1 MSTKYSADD
10 MPSIAQRLK
19 EIEAE
24 KMAAIMGKPLEDP
37 KPVEAP
43 ADIDWT
49 GAYGMYTPCGYMRN
63 MDGSFVK
70 ISDVDAAFNYTPN
83 SLAHPEWPYTGT
95 PHAWRVRFK

>member
-24 KMAAIMGKPLEDP
+24 KAARINGISLEDP
-37 KPVEAP
+37 QPTEAP

-49 GAYGMYTPCGYMRN
+49 GMYGYPAGY
-63 MDGSFVK
+63 K
-70 ISDVDAAFNYTPN
+70 INY
-83 SLAHPEWPYTGT
+83 
-95 PHAWRVRFK
+95 V

>member
-1 MSTKYSADD
+1 MKTRYSADD

-49 GAYGMYTPCGYMRN
+49 GAYGMYTPCGL
-63 MDGSFVK
+63 K
-70 ISDVDAAFNYTPN
+70 
-83 SLAHPEWPYTGT
+83 SLAHPEYPYAGT
-95 PHAWRVRFK
+95 PHAWRVRIKS

>member
-49 GAYGMYTPCGYMRN
+49 GMYGYPAGYKTIY
-63 MDGSFVK
+63 GG
-70 ISDVDAAFNYTPN
+70 AAGGGLS
-83 SLAHPEWPYTGT
+83 SLAHPSWPYAGSG
-95 PHAWRVRFK
+95 HEWRKFVK

>member
-49 GAYGMYTPCGYMRN
+49 GVYGMHIP
-63 MDGSFVK
+63 
-70 ISDVDAAFNYTPN
+70 AAGQTYSGWVWDESKLSWIKFN
-83 SLAHPEWPYTGT
+83 G
-95 PHAWRVRFK
+95 

>member
-1 MSTKYSADD
+1 MPAPKREAELSKYSADD

-24 KMAAIMGKPLEDP
+24 KTARINGISLEDA

-49 GAYGMYTPCGYMRN
+49 GMYGYPAGYKVTIEPTQI
-63 MDGSFVK
+63 DILTHIDF
-70 ISDVDAAFNYTPN
+70 IN
-83 SLAHPEWPYTGT
+83 SLHD
-95 PHAWRVRFK
+95 

>member
-24 KMAAIMGKPLEDP
+24 KAARINGISLEDP
-37 KPVEAP
+37 QPTEAP

-49 GAYGMYTPCGYMRN
+49 GMYGYPAGYTPIVGEWRHRWVGGQIVTVKW
-63 MDGSFVK
+63 DGGAWSEYDPF
-70 ISDVDAAFNYTPN
+70 AA
-83 SLAHPEWPYTGT
+83 
-95 PHAWRVRFK
+95 

>member
-1 MSTKYSADD
+1 MSKYTADD

-24 KMAAIMGKPLEDP
+24 KTARINGISLEDA

-49 GAYGMYTPCGYMRN
+49 GMYGYPTGYTFTGIPTG
-63 MDGSFVK
+63 GTS
-70 ISDVDAAFNYTPN
+70 TPFLTKSYKPREN
-83 SLAHPEWPYTGT
+83 PRDLRWIKRG
-95 PHAWRVRFK
+95 